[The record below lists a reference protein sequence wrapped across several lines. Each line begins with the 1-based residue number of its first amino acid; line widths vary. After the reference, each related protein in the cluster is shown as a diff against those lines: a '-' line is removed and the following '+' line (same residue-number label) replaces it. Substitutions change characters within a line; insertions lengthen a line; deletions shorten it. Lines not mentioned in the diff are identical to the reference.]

1 MRKTPRQDRDRHSG
15 DESTETA
22 VGPIREVLAAEQA
35 AAEALRR
42 CHEEAR
48 LILEAARARARA
60 IETTADARIHRVHQI
75 RERAV
80 TAWRERAAVQCQV
93 LYDRAADPDREAAL
107 VAAAVEAV
115 VEGLFAEADEVG
127 EVC

>member
-1 MRKTPRQDRDRHSG
+1 MSKTPRQDRDRHSG

-60 IETTADARIHRVHQI
+60 IETTADARIHRVHRI
-75 RERAV
+75 REQAV
-80 TAWRERAAVQCQV
+80 TAWRERAVVQCQV
-93 LYDRAADPDREAAL
+93 LYDRAGDPERETAL
-107 VAAAVEAV
+107 VAAAVDAV
-115 VEGLFAEADEVG
+115 VEGLFGEADEG
-127 EVC
+127 R